1 MVQMQKEQLN
11 RQTPVMPAPLPQPGI
26 QRQLEDI
33 INRPALHIGISS
45 GVLRRFWMLFYALC
59 GIFWVFATV
68 LVTLFGSTF
77 LPDLINCIQKH
88 YYSGLHADTGELL
101 IAYLIFQPLSILC
114 WIGSRR
120 SYLHHASWG
129 TYRAPMRMRTSFLLQ
144 GGSLLL
150 LSYAIGIAQYEYTFS
165 HAHAEEFVPC
175 NFRPELQLSLCAV
188 GIILLQT
195 LRYLPHKHHLF
206 GRKKH

>member
-1 MVQMQKEQLN
+1 
-11 RQTPVMPAPLPQPGI
+11 MPAPLPQPGI

-77 LPDLINCIQKH
+77 LPYLINCLQKH
-88 YYSGLHADTGELL
+88 YYSGLHADTGELF

-120 SYLHHASWG
+120 SFLHHASWG

-150 LSYAIGIAQYEYTFS
+150 LSYAIGIAFFMTNADQGEQ
-165 HAHAEEFVPC
+165 
-175 NFRPELQLSLCAV
+175 PESGICHLYPEWQIALCSG
-188 GIILLQT
+188 GILLLQT
-195 LRYLPHKHHLF
+195 VPLRLSKRRSD
-206 GRKKH
+206 G